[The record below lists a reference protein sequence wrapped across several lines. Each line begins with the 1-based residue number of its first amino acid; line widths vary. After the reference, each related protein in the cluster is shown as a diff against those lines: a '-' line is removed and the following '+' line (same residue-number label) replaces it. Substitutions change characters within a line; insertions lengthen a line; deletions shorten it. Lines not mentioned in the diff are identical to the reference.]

1 MAKKTLKEKLQERKQ
16 QLKSKGNGGK
26 FIFLKAGDTV
36 RGRIVPT
43 DGESEFIMEVE
54 HFYLGQEVGGFISPH
69 TFGMPCAVYEKY
81 QELKKSKD
89 PDDKDLAAKI
99 NFKSK
104 YAIPLLVATSQK
116 GGEYEPDVRY
126 ILASSGIYSSIID
139 LYLDEDEWGD
149 MTDWE
154 EGYDLKF
161 TREGSGRT
169 DTTYEVKPCKPSS
182 VPKKFRLKEA
192 YSIEE
197 AIKGMLPSYE
207 ETEGYINQ
215 FMGTSSSDDDDEDDM
230 GDTKKKKEKKSV
242 KKKGSKL
249 KKHKKSSDDDDD
261 DLPF

>member
-54 HFYLGQEVGGFISPH
+54 YFYLGQEVGGFISPH

-89 PDDKDLAAKI
+89 PDDKDLAAKMT
-99 NFKSK
+99 FKNK
-104 YAIPLLVATSQK
+104 YAIPMIVATSQK

-126 ILASSGIYSSIID
+126 ILSSSGIYSSIID
-139 LYLDEDEWGD
+139 LYLDDDEWGD
-149 MTDWE
+149 MTSWD

-182 VPKKFRLKEA
+182 VPKKFRLKES

-197 AIKGMLPSYE
+197 ALKGMLPSYE
-207 ETEGYINQ
+207 ETEGYVNQ
-215 FMGTSSSDDDDEDDM
+215 FMGTSSSDDEEEDDM
-230 GDTKKKKEKKSV
+230 GESKKKVKKS
-242 KKKGSKL
+242 SKL
-249 KKHKKSSDDDDD
+249 KKHKRSKATDDEDD